1 MATFFY
7 KHPLDA
13 EIIQDDETLKTPSN
27 TKTWQER

>member
-13 EIIQDDETLKTPSN
+13 EIIQHDETLKTPGN
-27 TKTWQER
+27 TNTW